1 MSLTVFMTLSILGL
15 DFLIYVFFHRI
26 YGDKR
31 SAVARQVAALKGQS
45 PSDSASLHERPF
57 MGTKSR
63 PTEGSIFH
71 SPMRIRNG
79 KI

>member
-1 MSLTVFMTLSILGL
+1 MSLTVFIVLCILGL
-15 DFLIYVFFHRI
+15 DLLVYVLFQRI

-45 PSDSASLHERPF
+45 ANHSGSFQERPV

-63 PTEGSIFH
+63 RIEGSIFH
-71 SPMRIRNG
+71 WPMRVRNG
-79 KI
+79 RI